1 MAFGPVNIGGKNKA
15 ADISYDNSK
24 SGIAAENVQDAL
36 DTGFDIVLPT
46 LTVTVDSGSEI
57 TLTDGEETITGTAG
71 TDGAFTTRLLSL
83 GTWTATATLNGQTTT
98 GNIDITA
105 LGNSYSLMLAYF
117 SATLTVTAVAGAV
130 VTATSADATYT
141 ATAGSNG
148 KAIFPIKRAG
158 SYTVRATKD
167 NIPSNS
173 ATVSVTSDGGSYTA
187 TVKFITLTVT
197 VDSGST
203 ITVTDGTH
211 TYTKTG
217 TGSDTWYLPNTGTW
231 TVSAVLGDFDT
242 SETVSITAYQ
252 AYTVELLYFSEILEE
267 NTPAQIQK
275 AAQLGIA
282 PDLWSV
288 GDTHTVTLNGIVTVS
303 EDSLSFSNETYCAF
317 IIGFNHNSDIEGDN
331 TIHFQFGKEVDGTDI
346 AFENNYH
353 GNTGK
358 TNGFIMS
365 TSSADYWET
374 SYMRNTICPSFLN
387 VLPEEWRTIIAAC
400 TKYTGTYLSFGT
412 GTRNV
417 TPTSDRIWLLAE
429 YEVLGSKKEADTKE
443 QNFQAQYSYYA
454 NGNSTVKIGHN
465 GTTDTNSQLSGGV
478 NWWLRS
484 ASLDEGYFCC
494 INYNGNGST
503 SSERSSRGFAPGFMV
518 A

>member
-1 MAFGPVNIGGKNKA
+1 MAFGSVNIGGKNKA

-46 LTVTVDSGSEI
+46 LTVMVDSGSAI
-57 TLTDGEETITGTAG
+57 TLTDGDETITGTAG
-71 TDGAFTTRLLSL
+71 TDGTFTTRLLSL

-98 GNIDITA
+98 GSIDITA
-105 LGNSYSLMLAYF
+105 LGNSYSLTLAYF

-203 ITVTDGTH
+203 ITVTDSTH

-252 AYTVELLYFSEILEE
+252 AYIVELLYFSEILEE

-288 GDTHTVTLNGIVTVS
+288 GDTHTVTLNGTVG
-303 EDSLSFSNETYCAF
+303 DLTFNNKTYCAF
-317 IIGFNHNSDIEGDN
+317 IIGFDHNSSIEGTN
-331 TIHFQFGKEVDGTDI
+331 TIHFQFGKTTTGTDI
-346 AFENNYH
+346 AFVD
-353 GNTGK
+353 GAANTGFGGFSMT
-358 TNGFIMS
+358 TNGKTS
-365 TSSADYWET
+365 GGWGSSA
-374 SYMRNTICPSFLN
+374 MRQTACPAFFAA
-387 VLPEEWRTIIAAC
+387 LPTEWKEIIAAC
-400 TKYTGTYLSFGT
+400 TKYSDNTGGGSNNASYVNAT
-412 GTRNV
+412 V
-417 TPTSDRIWLLAE
+417 DEIWLLAE
-429 YEVLGSKKEADTKE
+429 YEITGRNMSANSAEPNY
-443 QNFQAQYSYYA
+443 QQQYAYYA
-454 NGNSTVKIGHN
+454 NGNSKIKYKHN
-465 GTTDTNSQLSGGV
+465 NTSTACMWWTRSVGASSSTNFCYVAVGGGASWGT
-478 NWWLRS
+478 
-484 ASLDEGYFCC
+484 ASL
-494 INYNGNGST
+494 
-503 SSERSSRGFAPGFMV
+503 SEGFAPGFMV